1 MSQIQFYN
9 SLTHRVEPF
18 EPIDPPRVSIYNC
31 GPTVYDFAH
40 VGNFRAFVFA
50 DVTRRFL
57 ELVGYDV
64 HQVMNITDVGHMTED
79 QLADGGGEDKMAV
92 AIQRLQQAKA
102 SGELDDEI
110 VADPTDPYQVAEY
123 YTQAFLDDARALRIQ
138 VADEPAHLPR
148 ATQYVPQMLEVIEK
162 LVDNGS
168 AYVAED
174 GAVYFSVE
182 QYPEYGRLSGNTID
196 KLKGGAGGRVSE
208 AHQSVKRHPADFL
221 LWKPDP
227 SHVMKWGSKFGE
239 GYPGW
244 HIECS
249 TMAMFL
255 HHQDTIDIHT
265 GGEDNIFPHHECEI
279 AQACCYSGKPRF
291 ANYWLH
297 TRFLMVEGEKM
308 SKSKGNF
315 YTVRQLR
322 EQGIDPAV
330 IRYEL
335 MKGHYRANADL
346 STKSLRDDSASAVR
360 RIRDFAHKLEREAQG
375 QTAEVDPHHPA
386 LGKFIE
392 CLSDDLNVA
401 GALGVVFEFM
411 QGRHPDPAQSLA
423 VLRQFD
429 HVLGVLPRY
438 AGEDEPDEAAL
449 AKCRQIDAARQEKD
463 FATADRLRDELKE
476 AGYDVQQ
483 SKQGTTVTPRLA

>member
-1 MSQIQFYN
+1 MPEIHFYN
-9 SLTHRVEPF
+9 SLTHAVERF
-18 EPIDPPRVSIYNC
+18 EPINPPTVTMYNC

-40 VGNFRAFVFA
+40 VGNFRAFVLA
-50 DVTRRFL
+50 DVLRRFL

-92 AIQRLQQAKA
+92 AVQRLKEAQAR
-102 SGELDDEI
+102 GELDESI
-110 VADPTDPYQVAEY
+110 VSDPTDPYQVAEY
-123 YTQAFLDDARALRIQ
+123 FTQAFLDDARALRMQ
-138 VADEPAHLPR
+138 VADEPNHLPR
-148 ATQYVPQMLEVIEK
+148 ATRYVPQMLEMVET
-162 LVDNGS
+162 LVDQGA

-182 QYPEYGRLSGNTID
+182 QFPAYGQLSGNTLD
-196 KLKGGAGGRVSE
+196 KLQGGAGGRVS
-208 AHQSVKRHPADFL
+208 AQHQSVKRHPADFL
-221 LWKPDP
+221 LWKPDE
-227 SHVMKWGSKFGE
+227 SHVMKWDSKFGK

-249 TMAMFL
+249 TMAMAL
-255 HHQDTIDIHT
+255 HQQSTIDIHT

-279 AQACCYSGKPRF
+279 AQSCCYSGQPRF

-322 EQGIDPAV
+322 DQGIDPAV

-346 STKSLRDDSASAVR
+346 STKGLREDAASAVR
-360 RIRDFAHKLEREAQG
+360 RLRDFAARMAREAG
-375 QTAEVDPHHPA
+375 DETAEVDNTHPTLA
-386 LGKFIE
+386 RFIE

-401 GALGVVFEFM
+401 GAMGVVFEFI
-411 QGRHPDPAQSLA
+411 QGKHPNPAESLA
-423 VLRQFD
+423 VVQKLD
-429 HVLGVLPRY
+429 HVLGLLPRFE
-438 AGEDEPDEAAL
+438 GEDQPGPAAVE
-449 AKCRQIDAARQEKD
+449 KCRQIDEARKQKD
-463 FATADRLRDELKE
+463 FETADRLRDELKA

-483 SKQGTTVTPRLA
+483 SKAGTTVTPRLA

>member
-1 MSQIQFYN
+1 MTDIHFYN
-9 SLTHRVEPF
+9 TLTHRVERF
-18 EPIDPPRVSIYNC
+18 DPIARPTVTMYNC

-40 VGNFRAFVFA
+40 VGNFRAFVLA
-50 DVTRRFL
+50 DVARRFL

-92 AIQRLQQAKA
+92 AVQRLQAAKA
-102 SGELDDEI
+102 RGELDEA
-110 VADPTDPYQVAEY
+110 VVSDPTDPYQVAEY

-138 VADEPAHLPR
+138 VADEPDHLPR
-148 ATQYVPQMLEVIEK
+148 ATEYVPKMLEIIEA

-182 QYPEYGRLSGNTID
+182 QYADYGQLSGNTLE

-221 LWKPDP
+221 LWKPDE
-227 SHVMKWGSKFGE
+227 SHVMKWDSRFGT

-255 HHQDTIDIHT
+255 HGQDTIDIHT

-291 ANYWLH
+291 ANHWLH
-297 TRFLMVEGEKM
+297 TRFLLVEGEKM

-315 YTVRQLR
+315 YTVRDLR
-322 EQGIDPAV
+322 QQGIDPAV

-346 STKSLRDDSASAVR
+346 SQKGLREDSASAVR
-360 RIRDFAHKLEREAQG
+360 RIRDFAKRLEREAG
-375 QTAEVDPHHPA
+375 DATREVDNTHPT
-386 LGKFIE
+386 LRKFVE
-392 CLSDDLNVA
+392 CLADDLNVA
-401 GALGVVFEFM
+401 GAMGVVFEFI
-411 QGRHPDPAQSLA
+411 QGKHPDPAESLA
-423 VLRQFD
+423 VVRKLD
-429 HVLGVLPRY
+429 HVLGVLPRF
-438 AGEDEPDEAAL
+438 AGEDEPEAEAIER
-449 AKCRQIDAARQEKD
+449 CRQIDAARQEKD
-463 FATADRLRDELKE
+463 FETADRLREELKA

-483 SKQGTTVTPRLA
+483 DKAGTHVTPKLA